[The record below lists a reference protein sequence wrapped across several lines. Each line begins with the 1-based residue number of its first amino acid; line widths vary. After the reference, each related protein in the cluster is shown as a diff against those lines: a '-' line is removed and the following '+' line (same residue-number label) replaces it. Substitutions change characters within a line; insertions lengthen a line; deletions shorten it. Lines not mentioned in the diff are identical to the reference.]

1 METLKEKNIITYIRD
16 DGRKYR
22 FDINTLIFYGLSG
35 KPITRIPSEIKLKSD
50 SSPVEA
56 MVNLMFNSG
65 YGRCSNIWKKRI
77 ALADKLTSMGFVTSQ
92 ISAFEIRYYADIVD
106 SKKFG
111 VDITE
116 KKILNFI
123 KKRIE
128 EGEGVELG
136 YFYEELREEQLRK
149 AVKIELSE
157 TDKTLVVGLMDYF
170 ELEQIGL
177 ISHWINRG
185 LGYLYSYDFIRIKR
199 TISDFFDKAK
209 YLEYTPTKEDF
220 ARQLILVSK
229 NYETRKTEIDNK
241 RLFEHQTKYNLNFEN
256 DDFIVVVPTTATEFE
271 QEGNAQSNCVFT
283 SYLSQVINGKTNIVF
298 IRKKTDVTK
307 SYITCEISRRGYI
320 NQYLGRCN
328 NVVREEKAIAF
339 YNEYENYLK
348 TLNINY

>member
-16 DGRKYR
+16 DGRKYY

-35 KPITRIPSEIKLKSD
+35 KPITRIPCEAKLRRS

-56 MVNLMFNSG
+56 MADLMFNNN
-65 YGRCSNIWKKRI
+65 YGQCFDIWKKRI
-77 ALADKLTSMGFVTSQ
+77 ALADKLTSMGFITSQ
-92 ISAFEIRYYADIVD
+92 ISAVEIRCYADIVD

-128 EGEGVELG
+128 EERAVGIEC
-136 YFYEELREEQLRK
+136 FYEELREEQIRK
-149 AVKIELSE
+149 AIKIELSE
-157 TDKTLVVGLMDYF
+157 TDKTLVVNLMDYF

-199 TISDFFDKAK
+199 AISDFFDKAK
-209 YLEYTPTKEDF
+209 YLEYTPIKEDF
-220 ARQLILVSK
+220 ARQFILVSK

-241 RLFEHQTKYNLNFEN
+241 RLVENQTRVNLNFEN
-256 DDFIVVVPTTATEFE
+256 DDFIIIVPTTKEEFE
-271 QEGNAQSNCVFT
+271 FEGNSQHNCVFT
-283 SYLSQVINGKTNIVF
+283 TYLDSVINNKTNVVF
-298 IRKKTDVTK
+298 VRKKTDIK
-307 SYITCEISRRGYI
+307 HSYITCEVTKNGHI
-320 NQYLGRCN
+320 NQYLGKCN
-328 NVVREEKAIAF
+328 SWITEASAIEF
-339 YNEYENYLK
+339 KKQYETYLNE
-348 TLNINY
+348 IFA